1 MLFFTLRIIICDYTM
16 VQVRVRTT
24 EEPNGGAMD
33 KKGGIFVL
41 YNYARMTNLLNKF
54 DDAVA
59 SGELWFY
66 GCVSHRGLINKFT
79 KI

>member
-1 MLFFTLRIIICDYTM
+1 
-16 VQVRVRTT
+16 
-24 EEPNGGAMD
+24 MD

-59 SGELWFY
+59 SGELWFF
-66 GCVSHRGLINKFT
+66 GCVSHTGSINKCT
-79 KI
+79 KIRIQFRKKFLLLISVTVHVQGSTARCQ